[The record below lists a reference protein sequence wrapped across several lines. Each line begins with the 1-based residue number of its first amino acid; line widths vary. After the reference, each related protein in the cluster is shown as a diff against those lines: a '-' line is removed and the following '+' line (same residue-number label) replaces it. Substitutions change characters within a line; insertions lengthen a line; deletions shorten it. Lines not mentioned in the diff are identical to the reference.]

1 MAIPLMS
8 YAPTCP
14 NTRVESFEVGSDRDS
29 LKFSLDD
36 VMDVQDLDNLIE
48 AAYRQI
54 FFHAFKSDREPI
66 LESQLRNG
74 QLTVRQFIRGLL
86 LSETY
91 TRSFYNLNS
100 NYRCVE
106 QTVQRVLGR
115 DVYSNDEKIAWS
127 IVIAT
132 KGMQGFVDDLLNSD
146 EYLNSF
152 GENVVPYQRRRVLAG
167 KAQGE
172 MPFNLKSPRYDA
184 YYRSIF
190 GFPQAVWQNSIR
202 RFTPQE
208 KQPVAGSPENFLNI
222 ARSLS
227 SARGVATPRVSTA
240 TINLTAVPYRE
251 LGTSIGPSYK

>member
-1 MAIPLMS
+1 LAIPLKS

-14 NTRVESFEVGSDRDS
+14 NTRVEGFEVGNSNRY
-29 LKFSLDD
+29 FSMDD
-36 VMDVQDLDNLIE
+36 VTDAADLDNLVE

-54 FFHAFKSDREPI
+54 FFHAFKCDREAV
-66 LESQLRNG
+66 LDTQLRNG
-74 QLTVRQFIRGLL
+74 QISVRQFIRGLL
-86 LSETY
+86 LSNTY

-115 DVYSNDEKIAWS
+115 DVYGKDEKIAWS

-132 KGMQGFVDDLLNSD
+132 KGMVGFVDALLDSD
-146 EYLNSF
+146 EYLNAF
-152 GENVVPYQRRRVLAG
+152 GESIVPYQRRRVIDG
-167 KAQGE
+167 HDQGE
-172 MPFNLKSPRYDA
+172 TPFNIESPRYDA

-190 GFPQAVWQNSIR
+190 GFPQAVWQNAIR

-208 KQPVAGSPENFLNI
+208 VTGKAGDPAAFLGA

-227 SARGVATPRVSTA
+227 SARGIATPRVTTSA
-240 TINLTAVPYRE
+240 INMASVPYRKFD
-251 LGTSIGPSYK
+251 GPIGPSGN

>member
-1 MAIPLMS
+1 MAIPLKS

-14 NTRVESFEVGSDRDS
+14 NVRVEGFEVGNNV
-29 LKFSLDD
+29 FSFSMDD
-36 VMDVQDLDNLIE
+36 VTDSTDLDNLIE

-54 FFHAFKSDREPI
+54 FFHAFKSDREPV
-66 LESQLRNG
+66 LETQLRNG
-74 QLTVRQFIRGLL
+74 QISVRQFVRGLL

-115 DVYSNDEKIAWS
+115 EVYGKDEKIAWS

-132 KGMQGFVDDLLNSD
+132 KGMQGFADALLDSD
-146 EYLNSF
+146 EYLDAF
-152 GENVVPYQRRRVLAG
+152 GENTVPYQRRRVIDG
-167 KAQGE
+167 HDQGE
-172 MPFNLKSPRYDA
+172 TPFNIQSPRYDA
-184 YYRSIF
+184 YYRSIL
-190 GFPQAVWQNSIR
+190 GFPQAVWQNAIR

-208 KQPVAGSPENFLNI
+208 TSGKAGDPAQFLTA

-227 SARGVATPRVSTA
+227 SARGVATPRVTTA
-240 TINLTAVPYRE
+240 SISLASVPYRKFN
-251 LGTSIGPSYK
+251 GSIGPDNG